1 MLRECL
7 SNKHRP
13 WVHSLVLERGR
24 EEGKG
29 EKREGKGRGED
40 WRGRER
46 GGKGR
51 IAEPKCVTKVTN

>member
-1 MLRECL
+1 L